1 MRKLFLL
8 CALGLVGCATAS
20 NGPMQRI
27 RIDSEPQGVSVALKS
42 CGAMATKTVTT
53 PAVAWVS
60 RRSTQCRLVF
70 RKPYYEDAVIRLDR
84 HTSRSME
91 GYETG
96 VDVVLDNSSKLSDV
110 AVLGTVLLVPSLAV
124 DAASGSMFELKPSE
138 VLVRLVPASQDWR
151 EGERASPH

>member
-1 MRKLFLL
+1 MRKLLL
-8 CALGLVGCATAS
+8 LGALGLIGCATAS

-27 RIDSEPQGVSVALKS
+27 RIDSEPQGASVTLTR
-42 CGAMATKTVTT
+42 CGAMATKAVTT

-60 RRSTQCRLVF
+60 RRSTQCRLEF
-70 RKPYYEDAVIRLDR
+70 RKPYYEVETIRLDR

-91 GYETG
+91 GYGTAA
-96 VDVVLDNSSKLSDV
+96 DVILDTSTSLSDV

-124 DAASGSMFELKPSE
+124 DAASGSMFELKPNV

-151 EGERASPH
+151 DRKSQ